1 MTLTILD
8 PLNNKLGNLKAIR
21 SMNHNSKCLRV
32 SLCGERVECL
42 QAKIFQSVNNC
53 RTCTTAPLWILLP
66 DNTQPLL
73 SVQFRF
79 MGWSGSFRTLGQ
91 HDIHSQKNLHMFQL
105 HLWQRQC
112 TFYNHIKVFIFLF
125 SVVFLAV
132 TGALS
137 VQLRAC
143 RDSSWCGTIIHH
155 NKQVVCFCWQGF
167 FYCWVQLIW
176 F

>member
-8 PLNNKLGNLKAIR
+8 PLNNELGNFKAIR

-79 MGWSGSFRTLGQ
+79 MGWSGSFRTFSQ
-91 HDIHSQKNLHMFQL
+91 HDIHSQKETFICFSFVYDKDSVLHTVIRF
-105 HLWQRQC
+105 
-112 TFYNHIKVFIFLF
+112 TVISKFSFLF
-125 SVVFLAV
+125 FPSFSSQSPLSFRCSWELAE
-132 TGALS
+132 T
-137 VQLRAC
+137 RAC
-143 RDSSWCGTIIHH
+143 VGR
-155 NKQVVCFCWQGF
+155 
-167 FYCWVQLIW
+167 
-176 F
+176 